1 MMEFGLLM
9 AVGKSRFD
17 SLLDKI
23 LEILADNVQ
32 ILLHT
37 EQLSFKSI
45 VAVKPVSVYGPPIS
59 SYLQC
64 H

>member
-1 MMEFGLLM
+1 MEIVSNLLKYIM
-9 AVGKSRFD
+9 
-17 SLLDKI
+17 LDTI

-32 ILLHT
+32 ILLHI

-45 VAVKPVSVYGPPIS
+45 VAVKPASVYGPPIS
-59 SYLQC
+59 SYPQC